1 MIKILH
7 TSDLHIGKRLYQEEL
22 AEDLQLFFSWM
33 TDLIEKEKIDVLVVS
48 GDIFDVANPSGESR
62 KVYFGLLVKISRLN
76 CKVIITAGNHDS
88 PLTLEAPRE
97 LLKELN
103 IHVIGSLPDNSGEML
118 IPVRD
123 SQGKTEI
130 VIAAV
135 PYLREADLRKH
146 SEGETATDRA
156 EAIRNGIVRIFA
168 KAAAECE
175 MKYPG
180 IPAIAMGHLYVQG
193 SGVSESEREIQIGNM
208 AGIDATKLTNFFKYY
223 ALGHLHQPQDPVE
236 GKIVY
241 SGAPVKMS
249 FGESENQNRI
259 IILNAEGERIT
270 AAAVPVPHFRKLVRL
285 TGTVEQLEKNLK
297 DLPEEEAAL
306 KTFIELDAVEEN
318 PDPAK
323 INELQVMSDG
333 FGSRSAKILKSRIRF
348 INQPA
353 GTASL
358 YDVNINIE
366 DLKPEDVFIK
376 KIENENIDGDT
387 AEMMKEAFMELLEE
401 VQQNMEER

>member
-22 AEDLQLFFSWM
+22 AEDLQLYFNWM

-62 KVYFGLLVKISRLN
+62 KVYFELLVKLSRLK

-88 PLTLEAPRE
+88 PMTLEAPKE
-97 LLKELN
+97 LLKELD
-103 IHVIGSLPDNSGEML
+103 IHVIGSLPDKPGEML
-118 IPVRD
+118 VPVSG
-123 SQGKTEI
+123 SQGKPEI

-146 SEGETATDRA
+146 SEGETAADRA
-156 EAIRNGIVRIFA
+156 EAIRNGIVRVFEE
-168 KAAAECE
+168 AAAECE

-193 SGVSESEREIQIGNM
+193 SIVSESEREIQIGNM
-208 AGIDATKLTNFFKYY
+208 AGLDATILTDYFQYY

-236 GKIVY
+236 GRIVY

-249 FGESENQNRI
+249 FSESANQNRI
-259 IILNAEGERIT
+259 ILLNAEGERI
-270 AAAVPVPHFRKLVRL
+270 AAEAVPVPYFRKLVRL
-285 TGTVEQLEKNLK
+285 TGTVEQLEKQLK
-297 DLPEEEAAL
+297 DLPEEETAL

-318 PDPAK
+318 PDPKK
-323 INELQVMSDG
+323 IAELQALSDG
-333 FGSRSAKILKSRIRF
+333 FGSESAKILKSRIRF
-348 INQPA
+348 INQPT

-366 DLKPEDVFIK
+366 DLKPEDVFDK
-376 KIENENIDGDT
+376 KIENENIDEDT
-387 AEMMKEAFMELLEE
+387 AKMLKEAFMEILDE

>member
-249 FGESENQNRI
+249 FSESENQNRI
-259 IILNAEGERIT
+259 IILNAEGKRIT

-285 TGTVEQLEKNLK
+285 TGTMEQLEKNLK

>member
-22 AEDLQLFFSWM
+22 AEDLQLFFNWM

-88 PLTLEAPRE
+88 PLTLEAPKE

-118 IPVRD
+118 IPVRG

-168 KAAAECE
+168 EAAAECE

-208 AGIDATKLTNFFKYY
+208 AGIDATTLTNFFKYY

-249 FGESENQNRI
+249 FSESENQNRI
-259 IILNAEGERIT
+259 ILLNAEVERIT

-285 TGTVEQLEKNLK
+285 TGTVEQLDKNLK
-297 DLPEEEAAL
+297 DLPEEETAL

-333 FGSRSAKILKSRIRF
+333 FGSRSAKILKSKIRF

-387 AEMMKEAFMELLEE
+387 AEMLKEAFMELLEE

>member
-22 AEDLQLFFSWM
+22 AEDLQLFFNWM
-33 TDLIEKEKIDVLVVS
+33 TDLIEREKIDVLVVS

-88 PLTLEAPRE
+88 PLTLEAPKE

-103 IHVIGSLPDNSGEML
+103 IHVIGSLPDNPGEML

-168 KAAAECE
+168 ETAAECE

-249 FGESENQNRI
+249 FSESENQNRI
-259 IILNAEGERIT
+259 ILLNAEGERIT
-270 AAAVPVPHFRKLVRL
+270 AAAVPVPYFRKLVRL

-387 AEMMKEAFMELLEE
+387 AEMLKEAFMELLEE